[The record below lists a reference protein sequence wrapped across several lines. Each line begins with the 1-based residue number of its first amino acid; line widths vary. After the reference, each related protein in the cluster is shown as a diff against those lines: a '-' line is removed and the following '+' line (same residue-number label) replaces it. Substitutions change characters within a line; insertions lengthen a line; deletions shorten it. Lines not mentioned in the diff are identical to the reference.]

1 MKYIKYILLTF
12 FLIVVTVL
20 STSIF
25 YHYSVS
31 KKNKT
36 KTDPIPNNNIKDVID
51 KDSNK
56 DNSNSITNEE
66 QKNNDSIKE
75 EQTSN
80 IDEIP
85 KVENNTSNNEKI
97 KEENK
102 TTNPSNSGTTTT
114 IPSHQPPK
122 VEEQPP
128 KEQIAWDEL
137 GISEYDYYHKSL
149 WSWARI
155 DFSIDD
161 YGTEENTKNACISKG
176 NKLMEESQEGLGFSC
191 QSILSYAGNYL
202 GEMMKTF

>member
-12 FLIVVTVL
+12 ILIVVTVL

-31 KKNKT
+31 KNN

-56 DNSNSITNEE
+56 DDSNSITNEK

-85 KVENNTSNNEKI
+85 KVENNTSNNEKV

-114 IPSHQPPK
+114 TPNYQPPK

-128 KEQIAWDEL
+128 REQTAWEEL
-137 GISEYDYYHKSL
+137 GISEYDYFHKPL

>member
-12 FLIVVTVL
+12 VLIVVTVL

-31 KKNKT
+31 KNN
-36 KTDPIPNNNIKDVID
+36 KTDPIPNNNMQDVID

-56 DNSNSITNEE
+56 DNSITNEE
-66 QKNNDSIKE
+66 QKNNDSIQE
-75 EQTSN
+75 EQTPN

-114 IPSHQPPK
+114 TPNYQPPK
-122 VEEQPP
+122 VEEQPSR
-128 KEQIAWDEL
+128 EQTAWEEL
-137 GISEYDYYHKSL
+137 GISEYDYYHKPL

-176 NKLMEESQEGLGFSC
+176 NKIMEESQEGLGFSC

>member
-1 MKYIKYILLTF
+1 MKYIKYILLTLV
-12 FLIVVTVL
+12 LIVVAVL

-31 KKNKT
+31 KNN
-36 KTDPIPNNNIKDVID
+36 KTDPIPNNNIQDVID

-66 QKNNDSIKE
+66 QKNNDPIKE

-80 IDEIP
+80 IDEKP
-85 KVENNTSNNEKI
+85 KVENNTSNNEKP
-97 KEENK
+97 KKENK
-102 TTNPSNSGTTTT
+102 PTNPSNSGTTTT
-114 IPSHQPPK
+114 TPNYQPPK
-122 VEEQPP
+122 VEEKPP
-128 KEQIAWDEL
+128 KVQTAWEEL
-137 GISEYDYYHKSL
+137 GISEYDYYHKPV

-155 DFSIDD
+155 DFSVDD

-176 NKLMEESQEGLGFSC
+176 NKLMKESQEGLGFSC

-202 GEMMKTF
+202 GEMMETF

>member
-12 FLIVVTVL
+12 VLIVVTAL

-31 KKNKT
+31 KNN

-66 QKNNDSIKE
+66 QKNNDFIQE
-75 EQTSN
+75 EQTPN

-114 IPSHQPPK
+114 TPNYQPPK
-122 VEEQPP
+122 VEEQPSR
-128 KEQIAWDEL
+128 EQTAWEEL
-137 GISEYDYYHKSL
+137 GISEYDYYHKPL

>member
-12 FLIVVTVL
+12 VLIVVTVL

-31 KKNKT
+31 KNN
-36 KTDPIPNNNIKDVID
+36 KTDPIPKDVID

-56 DNSNSITNEE
+56 DNSITNEE
-66 QKNNDSIKE
+66 QKNNDSIQE
-75 EQTSN
+75 EQTPN

-114 IPSHQPPK
+114 TPNYQPPN
-122 VEEQPP
+122 VEEQSPR
-128 KEQIAWDEL
+128 EQTAWEEL
-137 GISEYDYYHKSL
+137 GISEYDYYHKPL

>member
-12 FLIVVTVL
+12 VLIVVTVL

-31 KKNKT
+31 KNN
-36 KTDPIPNNNIKDVID
+36 KTDPIPNNNIQDVID

-56 DNSNSITNEE
+56 DNSITNEE
-66 QKNNDSIKE
+66 QKNNGSIQE
-75 EQTSN
+75 EQTPN

-114 IPSHQPPK
+114 TPNYQPPK
-122 VEEQPP
+122 VEEQPSR
-128 KEQIAWDEL
+128 EQTAWEEL
-137 GISEYDYYHKSL
+137 GISEYDYYHKPL

>member
-12 FLIVVTVL
+12 VLIVVTVL

-31 KKNKT
+31 KNN
-36 KTDPIPNNNIKDVID
+36 KTDPIPNNNMQDVID

-56 DNSNSITNEE
+56 DNSITNEE
-66 QKNNDSIKE
+66 QKNNDSIQE
-75 EQTSN
+75 EQTPN

-85 KVENNTSNNEKI
+85 KVENNTFNNEKI

-114 IPSHQPPK
+114 TPNYQPPK
-122 VEEQPP
+122 VEEQPSR
-128 KEQIAWDEL
+128 EQTAWEEL
-137 GISEYDYYHKSL
+137 GISEYDYYHKPL

>member
-12 FLIVVTVL
+12 VLIVVTVL

-31 KKNKT
+31 KNN
-36 KTDPIPNNNIKDVID
+36 KTDPIPNNNMQDVID

-56 DNSNSITNEE
+56 DNSITNEE
-66 QKNNDSIKE
+66 QKNNDSIQE
-75 EQTSN
+75 EQTPN

-114 IPSHQPPK
+114 TPNYQPPK
-122 VEEQPP
+122 VEEQPSR
-128 KEQIAWDEL
+128 EQTAWEEL
-137 GISEYDYYHKSL
+137 GISEYDYYHKPL

-155 DFSIDD
+155 DISIDD

-202 GEMMKTF
+202 GEMMKNF

>member
-12 FLIVVTVL
+12 VLIVVTVL

-31 KKNKT
+31 KNN
-36 KTDPIPNNNIKDVID
+36 KTDPIPNNNMQDVID

-56 DNSNSITNEE
+56 DNSITNEE
-66 QKNNDSIKE
+66 QKNNDSIQE
-75 EQTSN
+75 EQTPN

-114 IPSHQPPK
+114 TPNYQPPK

-128 KEQIAWDEL
+128 KEQTAWEEL
-137 GISEYDYYHKSL
+137 GISEYDYYHKPL

>member
-12 FLIVVTVL
+12 VLIVVTVL

-31 KKNKT
+31 KNN
-36 KTDPIPNNNIKDVID
+36 KTDPIPNNNMQDVID

-56 DNSNSITNEE
+56 DNSITNEE
-66 QKNNDSIKE
+66 QKNNDSIQE
-75 EQTSN
+75 EQTPN

-114 IPSHQPPK
+114 TPNYQPPK
-122 VEEQPP
+122 VEEQPSR
-128 KEQIAWDEL
+128 EQTAWEEL
-137 GISEYDYYHKSL
+137 GISEYDYYHKPL

-155 DFSIDD
+155 DFSIDY

>member
-12 FLIVVTVL
+12 VLIVVTVL

-31 KKNKT
+31 KNN
-36 KTDPIPNNNIKDVID
+36 KTDPIPNNNIQDVID

-56 DNSNSITNEE
+56 DNSITNEE
-66 QKNNDSIKE
+66 QKNNDSIQE
-75 EQTSN
+75 EQTPN

-114 IPSHQPPK
+114 TPNYQPPK
-122 VEEQPP
+122 VEEQPSR
-128 KEQIAWDEL
+128 EQTAWEEL
-137 GISEYDYYHKSL
+137 GISEYDYYHKPL

>member
-12 FLIVVTVL
+12 ALIVVTVL

-31 KKNKT
+31 KNNKT
-36 KTDPIPNNNIKDVID
+36 DLIPNNNMQDVID

-56 DNSNSITNEE
+56 DNSITNEE
-66 QKNNDSIKE
+66 QKNNDSIQE
-75 EQTSN
+75 EQTPN

-114 IPSHQPPK
+114 TPNYQPPK

-128 KEQIAWDEL
+128 KEQTAWEEL
-137 GISEYDYYHKSL
+137 GISEYDYYHKPL

>member
-12 FLIVVTVL
+12 VLIVVTVL

-31 KKNKT
+31 KNN
-36 KTDPIPNNNIKDVID
+36 KTDPIPNNNMQDVID

-56 DNSNSITNEE
+56 VNSNSITNEE
-66 QKNNDSIKE
+66 QKNNDYIQE
-75 EQTSN
+75 EQTPN

-97 KEENK
+97 KKENK

-114 IPSHQPPK
+114 TPNYQPPK
-122 VEEQPP
+122 VEEQPSR
-128 KEQIAWDEL
+128 EQTAWEEL
-137 GISEYDYYHKSL
+137 GISEYDYYHKPL

>member
-12 FLIVVTVL
+12 VLIVVTVL

-31 KKNKT
+31 KNN
-36 KTDPIPNNNIKDVID
+36 KTDPISNNNMQDVID

-66 QKNNDSIKE
+66 QKNNDSIQE

-114 IPSHQPPK
+114 TPNYQPPK
-122 VEEQPP
+122 VEEQPSR
-128 KEQIAWDEL
+128 EQTAWEEL
-137 GISEYDYYHKSL
+137 GISEYDYYHKPL

>member
-12 FLIVVTVL
+12 ILIVVTVL

-31 KKNKT
+31 KNN
-36 KTDPIPNNNIKDVID
+36 KTDPIPNNNMQDVID

-56 DNSNSITNEE
+56 DNSITNEE
-66 QKNNDSIKE
+66 QKNNDSIQE
-75 EQTSN
+75 EQTPN

-114 IPSHQPPK
+114 TPNYQPPK
-122 VEEQPP
+122 VEEQPSR
-128 KEQIAWDEL
+128 EQTAWEEL
-137 GISEYDYYHKSL
+137 GISEYDYYHKPL

>member
-1 MKYIKYILLTF
+1 MKYIKYILLTLV
-12 FLIVVTVL
+12 LIVVAVL

-31 KKNKT
+31 KNN
-36 KTDPIPNNNIKDVID
+36 KTDPIPNNNMQDVID

-56 DNSNSITNEE
+56 DNSITNEE
-66 QKNNDSIKE
+66 QKNNDSIQE
-75 EQTSN
+75 EQTPN

-114 IPSHQPPK
+114 TPNYQPPK
-122 VEEQPP
+122 VEEQPSR
-128 KEQIAWDEL
+128 EQTAWEEL
-137 GISEYDYYHKSL
+137 GISEYDYYHKPL

>member
-12 FLIVVTVL
+12 VLIVVTVL

-31 KKNKT
+31 KNN

-66 QKNNDSIKE
+66 QKNNDSIQE
-75 EQTSN
+75 EQTPN

-114 IPSHQPPK
+114 TPNYQPPK
-122 VEEQPP
+122 AEEEQPSR
-128 KEQIAWDEL
+128 EQTAWEEL
-137 GISEYDYYHKSL
+137 GISEYDYYHKPL

>member
-12 FLIVVTVL
+12 VLIVVTVL

-31 KKNKT
+31 KSN
-36 KTDPIPNNNIKDVID
+36 KTDPIPNNNMQDVID

-66 QKNNDSIKE
+66 QKNNDSIQE
-75 EQTSN
+75 EQTPN

-114 IPSHQPPK
+114 TPNYQPPK

-128 KEQIAWDEL
+128 KEQTAWEEL
-137 GISEYDYYHKSL
+137 GISEYDYYHKPL

>member
-12 FLIVVTVL
+12 VLIVVTVL

-31 KKNKT
+31 KNN

-51 KDSNK
+51 KNSNK
-56 DNSNSITNEE
+56 DDSNSINNEE

-80 IDEIP
+80 IDETP
-85 KVENNTSNNEKI
+85 KVENNASNNEKI

-114 IPSHQPPK
+114 TPNYQPPN
-122 VEEQPP
+122 VEEQSPR
-128 KEQIAWDEL
+128 EQTAWEEL
-137 GISEYDYYHKSL
+137 GISEYEYYHKPL

-176 NKLMEESQEGLGFSC
+176 NDLMKESQEGLGFSC

>member
-12 FLIVVTVL
+12 VLIVVTVL

-31 KKNKT
+31 KNNE
-36 KTDPIPNNNIKDVID
+36 TDPIPNNNMQDVID

-56 DNSNSITNEE
+56 DNSITNEE
-66 QKNNDSIKE
+66 QKNNDSIQE
-75 EQTSN
+75 EQTPN

-114 IPSHQPPK
+114 TPNYQPPK
-122 VEEQPP
+122 VEEQPSR
-128 KEQIAWDEL
+128 EQTAWEEL
-137 GISEYDYYHKSL
+137 GISEYDYYHKPL

>member
-12 FLIVVTVL
+12 VLIVVTVL

-31 KKNKT
+31 KNN
-36 KTDPIPNNNIKDVID
+36 KTDPIPNNNMQDVID

-56 DNSNSITNEE
+56 DNSITNEE
-66 QKNNDSIKE
+66 QKNNDSIQE
-75 EQTSN
+75 EQTPN

-114 IPSHQPPK
+114 TPNYQPPK
-122 VEEQPP
+122 VEEQPSR
-128 KEQIAWDEL
+128 EQTAWEEL
-137 GISEYDYYHKSL
+137 GISEYDYYHKPL